1 MKKTLLACLLFV
13 STYSFSQQDP
23 QVSHYMY
30 NRLGFNPG
38 YAGATGSICA
48 TLIGRQQWVGF
59 DGAPKTN
66 IISIDGPVKLLHGGL
81 GLTVATDKL
90 GFENNFFGKLSY
102 AFRLP
107 IGDDGN
113 LGIGVEAGLYNKS
126 INGNWIAT
134 DPVASD
140 KSIPTG
146 KAADNTFD
154 LGFGVHYH
162 TPKFYVGLSS
172 THLNQGKIEKDN
184 LSFEIARH
192 YYLTAGYNYD
202 INETFTLRPSALV
215 KSVGSSTQFDLNV
228 NVLYNNLLW
237 LGVSYRTSDAI
248 VPMVGFQKAFNAK
261 SAFKVGYAYD
271 VTTSRLKTQSNGS
284 HELMLGFCYTIV
296 PKTTTTKYKNV
307 RFL

>member
-1 MKKTLLACLLFV
+1 MKKTLTACLLLIA
-13 STYSFSQQDP
+13 SFSYAQQDP
-23 QVSHYMY
+23 QISQYMY
-30 NRLGFNPG
+30 NRLGFNAG
-38 YAGATGSICA
+38 YAGANGSICA

-66 IISIDGPVKLLHGGL
+66 VLSIDAPVKKLHGGL
-81 GLTVATDKL
+81 GLTIATDKL
-90 GFENNFFGKLSY
+90 GFENNFFGKLAY

-113 LGIGVEAGLYNKS
+113 LGIGVEAGMYNKS
-126 INGNWIAT
+126 INGDWKAT
-134 DPVASD
+134 DDVSADKAIPV
-140 KSIPTG
+140 G

-154 LGFGVHYH
+154 LGFGIHYH

-172 THLNQGKIEKDN
+172 THLNQGKIQKDKLN
-184 LSFEIARH
+184 FEIARH
-192 YYLTAGYNYD
+192 YFVTAGYNYD
-202 INETFTLRPSALV
+202 INETFTLRPSVLV
-215 KSVGSSTQFDLNV
+215 KSVGSATTLDANV

-271 VTTSRLKTQSNGS
+271 VTTSKLKTQSNGS
-284 HELMLGFCYTIV
+284 HELMLGFCYTII
-296 PKTTTTKYKNV
+296 PKTTVTKYKNV